1 MSDKIKQAIER
12 AKAKG
17 DKRDDQ
23 MEQRA
28 EKVDAVVRE
37 EGPKARE
44 RLAAAVRRARGEGH

>member
-28 EKVDAVVRE
+28 DKVDAVVRE